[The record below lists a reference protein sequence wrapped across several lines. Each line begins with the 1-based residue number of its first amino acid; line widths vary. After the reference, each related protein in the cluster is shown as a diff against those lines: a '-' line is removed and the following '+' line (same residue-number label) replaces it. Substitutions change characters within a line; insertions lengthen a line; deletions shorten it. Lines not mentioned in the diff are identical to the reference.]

1 MARTIEAVRL
11 SVDEALANMPPSVAA
26 ISADSLEHVAAELS
40 RQPEVII
47 QKLEEVQVEMDGLRD
62 EVNLLRRRDE
72 TLNFYMHRLDEELRL
87 AARLQQDFLPKVL
100 PTLGTARFHT
110 LFRPAGYVSGD
121 LYDVM
126 RLDERHVGFYIADAV
141 GHGMPAALLTMFIK
155 HALVTKEILNG
166 GYRLL
171 KPSEALSRLNEA
183 ILEQNLS
190 QATFATA
197 IYGMIDVQTNEVM
210 LSGAGHPVPL
220 ILRANGEIEP
230 VSAEGSLLGIFPGET
245 FTDRGVQ
252 LERGDKLVLYT
263 DGIEVS
269 FGSGEH
275 ESEMDQW
282 RTELSL
288 RRSMSGE
295 QLVAEFGQSLDG
307 ANGSLEPRD
316 DLTMVVLE
324 IQ

>member
-1 MARTIEAVRL
+1 MLRLVEELEAEAVASPLLPIPDGDAQISPVIDQHIQGLQDEITSLNAEIEA
-11 SVDEALANMPPSVAA
+11 
-26 ISADSLEHVAAELS
+26 
-40 RQPEVII
+40 
-47 QKLEEVQVEMDGLRD
+47 
-62 EVNLLRRRDE
+62 LRRRDE
-72 TLNFYMHRLDEELRL
+72 TVKFYMHRIDEEMRL
-87 AARLQQDFLPKVL
+87 AARLQQDFLPKAL
-100 PTLGTARFHT
+100 PQVGRVHFHT

-126 RLDERHVGFYIADAV
+126 RLDEKNVGFYMADAV

-155 HALVTKEILNG
+155 NALVTKQITDG
-166 GYRLL
+166 KYRLL
-171 KPSEALSRLNEA
+171 TPSETMSRLNEA
-183 ILEQNLS
+183 MIEQNLS
-190 QATFATA
+190 ASTFATA

-288 RRSMSGE
+288 RRSMSAE
-295 QLVAEFGQSLDG
+295 QLVAEFAQSLDG

-324 IQ
+324 IQS